1 MSQLLT
7 VKDVATKLKVSTR
20 TVQRWQEEGK
30 IAFVKIG
37 NIIRIREEHLENWI
51 EKKTVKAHKQAS

>member
-37 NIIRIREEHLENWI
+37 KVIRIREEHLENWL
-51 EKKTVKAHKQAS
+51 EKKTVKAQKQAS